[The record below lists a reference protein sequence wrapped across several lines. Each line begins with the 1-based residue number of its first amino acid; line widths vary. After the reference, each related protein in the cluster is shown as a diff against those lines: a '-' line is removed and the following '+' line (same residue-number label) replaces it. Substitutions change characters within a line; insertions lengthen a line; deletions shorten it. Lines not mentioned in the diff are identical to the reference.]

1 MTGMKAIHD
10 LVEWVAG
17 WGWPAGHDYFDLKDA
32 RIWTRILPDGR
43 VAYVAYL
50 RVKP

>member
-10 LVEWVAG
+10 LVGRVAEWVV
-17 WGWPAGHDYFDLKDA
+17 AGHHYFDLKDA
-32 RIWTRILPDGR
+32 RIWTRILPDGS